1 MKLLVWILVALGL
14 ALGLA
19 LLLRED
25 PGYVLVSM
33 GQWAVETSF
42 AVAVLFLLALFGV
55 CYLLV
60 RLLHYLRHAPRRIS
74 TATHSFK
81 SRKSQQYLTQGMEEL
96 AEGRWK
102 AAEHSL
108 LKGSKGSKDPTLY
121 YLGAAQAARHLGAS
135 DRSDKYLQQLEA
147 VPEGDAF
154 LAQLARAEFLLE
166 DGQAATAKDILL
178 PLLDEQPNHPRALE
192 LLARA
197 YQQLADWRKLQE
209 LLPALDKSGMFDKA
223 GFNRLQYQVYSALL
237 RDAAQA
243 GNLEELR
250 ALWKAAPQ
258 SLRAEEPLLIEYSG
272 HLRDNNA
279 ADEAE
284 GLLRQALERRW
295 SDRLALGYGAL
306 GRGNITAQLET
317 AEGWL
322 KQQPDNPYLLF
333 SCGRLARCARQLD
346 KARAYLERSLAV
358 LPGPDAY
365 QELAEVLEESGDKD
379 KALQYYR
386 AGLRLLSGREEAKEA
401 AAVLLGGSDGGAT
414 IADESGRGTAL
425 SQDPQQAAAS

>member
-1 MKLLVWILVALGL
+1 MKLLLWILVVLGL

-33 GQWAVETSF
+33 GQWAIETSF
-42 AVAVLFLLALFGV
+42 AVAILFLLALFGLL
-55 CYLLV
+55 YLLL
-60 RLLHYLRHAPRRIS
+60 RLLLRIIHAPRRIS
-74 TATHSFK
+74 TATHSRN

-96 AEGRWK
+96 AGGRWK

-108 LKGSKGSKDPTLY
+108 LKGSRVSKDPTLY
-121 YLGAAQAARHLGAS
+121 YLGAAQAARHLGAP
-135 DRSDKYLQQLEA
+135 DRSDKYLQKLEA
-147 VPEGDAF
+147 VPEGDLF
-154 LAQLARAEFLLE
+154 LAKLARAEFLLE
-166 DGQAATAKDILL
+166 DGQAAAAKDILL

-197 YQQLADWRKLQE
+197 YQQLADWRKVQE

-243 GNLEELR
+243 GSLEELH
-250 ALWKAAPQ
+250 AIWQKTPKA
-258 SLRAEEPLLIEYSG
+258 LRAEEPLLIEYSG

-284 GLLRQALERRW
+284 GLLRQALEQRW
-295 SDRLALGYGAL
+295 SDQLVLGYGAL

-346 KARAYLERSLAV
+346 KARTYLERSLAL

-365 QELAEVLEESGDKD
+365 QELAEVLEEGGDKD

-386 AGLRLLSGREEAKEA
+386 AGLRLLSGREEAKEG
-401 AAVLLGGSDGGAT
+401 AAVLPGSSGSETAFG
-414 IADESGRGTAL
+414 EPGRGTAL
-425 SQDPQQAAAS
+425 SQHPQQAAAS

>member
-19 LLLRED
+19 LLLRDD

-33 GQWAVETSF
+33 GPWAVETSF
-42 AVAVLFLLALFGV
+42 AVAVLFLLLLFGLF
-55 CYLLV
+55 YLLL
-60 RLLHYLRHAPRRIS
+60 RLLHHLRHAPRRIS

-81 SRKSQQYLTQGMEEL
+81 SRKSQQFLTQGMEEL

-102 AAEHSL
+102 AAENLL
-108 LKGSKGSKDPTLY
+108 LKGSRASQDPTLY

-135 DRSDKYLQQLEA
+135 ERSDKYLQKLEELPA
-147 VPEGDAF
+147 GDTF
-154 LAQLARAEFLLE
+154 LAKLTRAEFLLE
-166 DGQAATAKDILL
+166 DGQAAAARDILL
-178 PLLDEQPNHPRALE
+178 PLLSEQPNHPRALE

-197 YQQLADWRKLQE
+197 YQQLADWHKLQE

-243 GNLEELR
+243 GNLEELH
-250 ALWKAAPQ
+250 ALWKQVPQ
-258 SLRAEEPLLIEYSG
+258 PLRTEEPLLIEYSG

-295 SDRLALGYGAL
+295 SDQLVLGYGAL

-317 AEGWL
+317 AENWL
-322 KQQPDNPYLLF
+322 KQQPENPYLLF

-346 KARAYLERSLAV
+346 KSRTYLERSLAL

-365 QELAEVLEESGDKD
+365 QELAEVLEEAGDKE
-379 KALQYYR
+379 KALQCYR

-401 AAVLLGGSDGGAT
+401 AAVLPGGTSGDAPT
-414 IADESGRGTAL
+414 SDESSRVTAL
-425 SQDPQQAAAS
+425 PQSPQQAAAS